1 MSVEPQTSRSVQ
13 IATLILVTLATLAV
27 ELGIAAPGSPPTTV
41 LLAASGCL
49 VAPMLLATAWIT
61 RRAGHQAVNRPDRP
75 RVWELAAL
83 MGLLILPLAGQPVVA
98 AWFGHGLPLEAVLM
112 AALRNLGLGLATLA
126 HRSLFA
132 RLAALVSLFLIL
144 IASALEDGPLVLGAV
159 GLYAVAGVVWL
170 MLAHW
175 ERLAPSLIKSQGRR
189 SRRPLATMCVWAAV
203 FAGLVVGAVAVGPST
218 AATVLAE
225 WVSSSGGTGE
235 NDPDARS
242 GVNDGDN
249 EVAASHD
256 PKSIGFTESELNLE
270 SDRPSLYDSFSDQYG
285 EPPKPKGKQERM
297 IAMAPQ
303 NTKMKDHATENLQA
317 GRKFAT
323 VRQQPSQPT
332 GRGTERA
339 AKALIYIKGATPV
352 HLGLV
357 TYDEFDGVD
366 WAEESPCGQ
375 HCPLELIPHSGAW
388 LRLDQNPPSGAS
400 GGLVQHQIKVG
411 TLDSSTLPIPTHVT
425 RFRVGSVN
433 RPEFF
438 GWAQAGLLAMVA
450 RTVPAGTMIETE
462 SHPLDPR
469 RLRSIVFEAASAP
482 PPHSHYLNIPPTLDP
497 GVKALVGSWADATP
511 RGWSQVEAVV
521 AGVRNH
527 CLHDRQAA
535 TALVGDQTD
544 VVSGF
549 LLGSRCGP
557 DHHFATATAVALR
570 LLGYPSR
577 VVSGYYAAPRR
588 YDPRTHHTPVTS
600 EDVHFW
606 VEVLL
611 PGGTWAAVE
620 PTPGYE
626 IPIPALTLGEQLVA
640 LAFQVGNWIRS
651 EVWSLGLGLL
661 GLVAVG
667 ISRHWWLDLAAT
679 LAWRLV
685 PAESSRV
692 RVRRTLRL
700 LELRSNRAGL
710 PRPTGRTPARWYQP
724 IAASA
729 PGEPRVALER
739 LLTVA
744 GWASH
749 APVQPDRRSAWSDS
763 LIDQTCRQ
771 VVQSWTLSRFRAHR
785 RSLLP
790 EVTHS

>member
-1 MSVEPQTSRSVQ
+1 MSIEPRAGRSVQ
-13 IATLILVTLATLAV
+13 IATLILVTLATPAV

-41 LLAASGCL
+41 LLAAVGCL
-49 VAPMLLATAWIT
+49 VAPMLAANAWLT
-61 RRAGHQAVNRPDRP
+61 RRAGRRASPRPDRP
-75 RVWELAAL
+75 RVWEPAMLV
-83 MGLLILPLAGQPVVA
+83 GLLILPLAGQPVVA
-98 AWFGHGLPLEAVLM
+98 AWLGHGLPLEAVLM

-126 HRSLFA
+126 HRSMFA

-144 IASALEDGPLVLGAV
+144 VASALEDGPLVLAAV

-175 ERLAPSLIKSQGRR
+175 ERLAPSLVKGRR
-189 SRRPLATMCVWAAV
+189 ARRPLVTICVWASV
-203 FAGLVVGAVAVGPST
+203 FAGVVVGAVAVGPST

-225 WVSSSGGTGE
+225 WVASSGGTGE

-297 IAMAPQ
+297 IALAPQ
-303 NTKMKDHATENLQA
+303 NNKMKDHATENLQA

-323 VRQQPSQPT
+323 VRRQPTRPT
-332 GRGTERA
+332 GRGAERA
-339 AKALIYIKGATPV
+339 AKALVYVKGVTPA

-357 TYDEFDGVD
+357 TYDEFDGVT
-366 WAEESPCGQ
+366 WAEESPCRR
-375 HCPLELIPHSGAW
+375 HCPLELIPNSGAW

-400 GGLVQHQIKVG
+400 GGSVHHQIKVG
-411 TLDSSTLPIPTHVT
+411 TLDSSTLPIPAHVT

-462 SHPLDPR
+462 SNPLDPR
-469 RLRSIVFEAASAP
+469 RLRSVVFEAVVP
-482 PPHSHYLNIPPTLDP
+482 PPTHHHHYLNIPPALDP

-521 AGVRNH
+521 NGVRNH
-527 CLHDRQAA
+527 CLHDRRAA

-544 VVSGF
+544 VVSEF

-557 DHHFATATAVALR
+557 DHHFASATAVALR

-577 VVSGYYAAPRR
+577 VVSGYYAAPGR
-588 YDPRTHHTPVTS
+588 YDARTHHTPVTS

-626 IPIPALTLGEQLVA
+626 ILIPALTLGEQLA
-640 LAFQVGNWIRS
+640 SLAFQVGNWIRS

-661 GLVAVG
+661 GLVALGV
-667 ISRHWWLDLAAT
+667 SRHWWLDLAST
-679 LAWRLV
+679 LAWRLI
-685 PAESSRV
+685 PAGSSRV
-692 RVRRTLRL
+692 RAGRTLRL
-700 LELRSNRAGL
+700 LELRSSRAGL

-729 PGEPRVALER
+729 PGEPRAALER
-739 LLTVA
+739 LLAVA

-749 APVQPDRRSAWSDS
+749 APLDSARRSPWSDS

-771 VVQSWTLSRFRAHR
+771 VVQSWTLSRLRAHR
-785 RSLLP
+785 RSHLP
-790 EVTHS
+790 EVTRS